1 MNQERI
7 SDWLRESSA
16 LGSAPEAVISQL
28 SEAFTEKRIPAGLSI
43 IREGDPGITLYILA
57 SGSATVTTSQ
67 AGEQTYLGN
76 ISKGQLFG
84 EIAPLSSERRMA
96 SVCAAEESVLLELD
110 PELLQKVLREHPL
123 LEKSLLASLD
133 RYLTS

>member
-1 MNQERI
+1 MNQETI
-7 SDWLRESSA
+7 SAWLRESSA
-16 LGSAPEAVISQL
+16 LGSTPESVISQL
-28 SEAFTEKRIPAGLSI
+28 SEACTEKRIPAGLSI

-67 AGEQTYLGN
+67 AEEQTYLGN

-84 EIAPLSSERRMA
+84 EIAPLSSGRRMA

-110 PELLQKVLREHPL
+110 PEVLQKVLREHPL

>member
-1 MNQERI
+1 MNQETI

-28 SEAFTEKRIPAGLSI
+28 SETFTEKRIPAGLSI

-67 AGEQTYLGN
+67 TGEQTYLGN

-84 EIAPLSSERRMA
+84 EISPLSSGRRMA

-110 PELLQKVLREHPL
+110 SEVLKKVLHEHPL
-123 LEKSLLASLD
+123 LEKSLIDSLD

>member
-1 MNQERI
+1 MNQETI

-16 LGSAPEAVISQL
+16 LGSAPESAITQL
-28 SEAFTEKRIPAGLSI
+28 SDAFTEKRIPAGLSI
-43 IREGDPGITLYILA
+43 IREGDPGITLYFLA

-84 EIAPLSSERRMA
+84 EIAPLSSGRRMA

-110 PELLQKVLREHPL
+110 PEVLQKVLREHPL